1 LGFTVL
7 TIFWDNEGT
16 IRKTIRLKT
25 NNIFLLSLI
34 FTLIENNYS
43 LKVYKYLSLNSIKG
57 MRFELGLDRL
67 NLGSLSSWLL

>member
-1 LGFTVL
+1 MNLLPKT
-7 TIFWDNEGT
+7 WDF
-16 IRKTIRLKT
+16 RV
-25 NNIFLLSLI
+25 
-34 FTLIENNYS
+34 IENNYS